1 MRIGRAGTALLIGLA
16 GMAVACTSQ
25 ADRASST
32 TSAASTTLPVSS
44 SASSPSRDGS
54 GAGSSVPESAA
65 PDSSVADTAGTSS
78 SSPDTAATV
87 SSAPVTSDS
96 TAPAVPG
103 LAADNDNAGSSTGIT
118 DDSINVAYIGAD
130 FSALA
135 GTGLVPD
142 LGDQQ
147 KQVQSFVDEINAN
160 GGIAG
165 RQIKIHFK
173 LISILAGGPDVIQAE
188 CIAATQEFQAAV
200 VVLAPAAARDMARCT
215 SVTNKTLT
223 LETTAFDD
231 ALYSESQGRLISTGG
246 MTVDRQFRAWA
257 DKMSELGYLDG
268 KTIGVVVGD
277 QPAEFSN
284 AVNSALVPELEKL
297 GHPAAQVITLPCTS
311 SQTACEQY
319 DVAATKLQES
329 GVDTVF
335 MELANTFGT
344 GLIQAA
350 SDIDYQP
357 KWFLEGNQ
365 VTDTVLKFLDSVK
378 ASLDGS
384 VGVGFSF
391 NIPTDINQGAT
402 DCNKIVSDRSGETD
416 APGSDA
422 FGFVSNVCGA
432 FQTLQLAG
440 KQLVGKPLD
449 QGTLIAAIE
458 GLGTIHY
465 GIGPDGSLSATKHDA
480 GDYLFLCDYQ
490 AATGTCVRRSEPP
503 FKVPA

>member
-1 MRIGRAGTALLIGLA
+1 MLIGLV

-25 ADRASST
+25 TDTASST
-32 TSAASTTLPVSS
+32 TAAATTTQPASSAAP
-44 SASSPSRDGS
+44 SPSTDGS
-54 GAGSSVPESAA
+54 GAGSTVPGSAA
-65 PDSSVADTAGTSS
+65 PDASAVDTAGTGS
-78 SSPDTAATV
+78 SSPDTASTG
-87 SSAPVTSDS
+87 SSAPVTSDT
-96 TAPAVPG
+96 TAPATPG
-103 LAADNDNAGSSTGIT
+103 LAADDDSAGSTTGIT
-118 DDSINVAYIGAD
+118 DDAINVAYLGVD
-130 FSALA
+130 FSALN

-165 RQIKIHFK
+165 RQINLHFK
-173 LISILAGGPDVIQAE
+173 LLDVLGSGPDVIQAE
-188 CIAATQEFQAAV
+188 CIAATQEFKAAII
-200 VVLAPAAARDMARCT
+200 VLPPAAARDMARCT
-215 SVTNKTLT
+215 AVTNKTLT

-246 MTVDRQFRAWA
+246 MTIDRQFRAWA
-257 DKMSELGYLDG
+257 DKMDELGYLDG
-268 KTIGVVVGD
+268 KTIGIVVGD

-284 AVNSALVPELEKL
+284 AVNTALVPELEKL
-297 GHPAAQVITLPCTS
+297 GHAAAQVITLPCAAGTTS
-311 SQTACEQY
+311 CEQY
-319 DVAATKLQES
+319 DVAATKLQQS

-365 VTDTVLKFLDSVK
+365 TTETVLKFLDSVK

-384 VGVGFSF
+384 VGVGFAF
-391 NIPTDINQGAT
+391 NLPGDINQGAT
-402 DCNKIVSDRSGETD
+402 DCNKVVSDRSGETY

-440 KQLVGKPLD
+440 KDLVGKPLD

-458 GLGTIHY
+458 GLGTVHY
-465 GIGPDGSLSATKHDA
+465 GIGPDGTLSPTKHDA

-490 AATGTCVRRSEPP
+490 AATGTCVRRSDPP